1 MDHNHTFLIELE
13 KIIKAEGIPI
23 SLDMSD
29 RHITCFAHIV
39 NLTVQCVLSA
49 ISKSKPI
56 ATNVQDKDKDKAKAK
71 AGDDDYVP
79 DNDGDS
85 DSVSDDNDGDDSD
98 NDGGDDNDK
107 DKDGLKPQPAKQT
120 FKEAAARDPLGLA
133 RKLVHVL

>member
-71 AGDDDYVP
+71 AGDDNYVP
-79 DNDGDS
+79 DNDGDG
-85 DSVSDDNDGDDSD
+85 DGVSDDDNGDDGDDDS
-98 NDGGDDNDK
+98 GDDDDK

-120 FKEAAARDPLGLA
+120 FKEAAACDPLGLA
-133 RKLVHVL
+133 